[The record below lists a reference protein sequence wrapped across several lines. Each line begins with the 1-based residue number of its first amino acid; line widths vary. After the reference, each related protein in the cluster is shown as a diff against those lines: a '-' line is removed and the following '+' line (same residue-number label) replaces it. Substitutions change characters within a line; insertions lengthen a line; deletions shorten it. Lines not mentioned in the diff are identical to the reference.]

1 MRTINTNHSFPRLM
15 QDYREPPVR
24 TPWAAPH
31 EMPVNAL
38 VGGGTPRAFK
48 THMPV
53 VSEARTKTGKRVLFI
68 MHGGN

>member
-1 MRTINTNHSFPRLM
+1 MRTVNTNHSFPRLM

-24 TPWAAPH
+24 AHWAAPH

-38 VGGGTPRAFK
+38 VSGGTPRAFK

-68 MHGGN
+68 MHAGN